1 MRTMMTDPTHLEDA
15 LHRLRTEIEA
25 LPLHDDESRR
35 RLETLVGEIESTL
48 ADPQTL
54 GADRSLGDRLKASV
68 VGFEA
73 SHPRLATLLNDVV
86 EKLGNIGI

>member
-1 MRTMMTDPTHLEDA
+1 MRGMTDAKHLEVA
-15 LHRLRTEIEA
+15 LHRLRAEIDA
-25 LPLHDDESRR
+25 LPLHDDETRQ
-35 RLETLVGEIESTL
+35 RLETLIGDIESSVD
-48 ADPQTL
+48 DPQTL
-54 GADRSLGDRLKASV
+54 GADPSVGDRLKASI

>member
-1 MRTMMTDPTHLEDA
+1 MTDAKHLEGA
-15 LHRLRTEIEA
+15 LHRLRAEIEA
-25 LPLHDDESRR
+25 LPLHDDETRQ
-35 RLETLVGEIESTL
+35 RLETLIGDIESTL
-48 ADPQTL
+48 DDPQTL
-54 GADRSLGDRLKASV
+54 GADQSLGDRLKASI